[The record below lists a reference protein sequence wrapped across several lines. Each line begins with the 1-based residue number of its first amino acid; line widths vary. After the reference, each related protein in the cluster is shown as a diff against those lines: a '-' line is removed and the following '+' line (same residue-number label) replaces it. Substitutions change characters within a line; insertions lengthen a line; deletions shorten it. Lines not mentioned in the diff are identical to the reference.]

1 MALLLL
7 GFIFGGAMFGFVL
20 ARFMYLH
27 PPTLLKGVVPGEGF
41 WSRGG
46 LYKAAML
53 VHLGAILPAGL
64 LAVFQFVPAI
74 RYRAIIVHRLTGYA
88 SLLLLF
94 VGTGGAFAM
103 TRHSMGGDPS
113 IQSGIVLLGAL
124 TLVSATIAWFN
135 IKKLQIDQHRKWML
149 RTWFYAESIITVR
162 LLMFIIAKTVAAIG
176 QYHTVWR
183 WEEVLYTIDNNSTK
197 LEELYPT
204 CLTGSLDATYVA
216 VPAMWTNIV
225 SIGSALRLSFAPAL
239 WIAFLLHAVSVEIY
253 IHLTPGETARLRK
266 VSYQRQLE
274 KAVGRPG
281 SMGTVG
287 DRLGDNFG
295 VQYKPE
301 Y

>member
-1 MALLLL
+1 
-7 GFIFGGAMFGFVL
+7 
-20 ARFMYLH
+20 
-27 PPTLLKGVVPGEGF
+27 
-41 WSRGG
+41 
-46 LYKAAML
+46 
-53 VHLGAILPAGL
+53 
-64 LAVFQFVPAI
+64 
-74 RYRAIIVHRLTGYA
+74 
-88 SLLLLF
+88 
-94 VGTGGAFAM
+94 
-103 TRHSMGGDPS
+103 MGGDPS
-113 IQSGIVLLGAL
+113 TQSGIVLLGAL

-135 IKKLQIDQHRKWML
+135 VKKLQIDQHRKWML
-149 RTWFYAESIITVR
+149 RTWFYAGSIITVR
-162 LLMFIIAKTVAAIG
+162 LLMFIVAKTVAAIG

-183 WEEVLYTIDNNSTK
+183 CEEVLYTIDNNSTK